1 MAENKWLIVMTGVS
15 IIDISFF
22 NYFGISIT
30 KYASAA
36 NRATVDILR
45 ILFVWIFSVII
56 GLEKFNGYL
65 LPGFILLVL
74 GFVIYN
80 EIIVLPFWDFDKYT

>member
-1 MAENKWLIVMTGVS
+1 MSIGIIFSIASFNGSGV
-15 IIDISFF
+15 FV
-22 NYFGISIT
+22 T

-45 ILFVWIFSVII
+45 ILFVWIFSVMI

-80 EIIVLPFWDFDKYT
+80 EIIVLPIWDLDKYT